1 MNFSFCY
8 LSLQLSFK
16 NLSHSSTSIK
26 DLTIAEQENRKFK
39 KKTYICSCEK
49 KGVFRMAAI
58 TENTKK
64 EVKKIVYDFFADECE
79 VDPAEINDNTN
90 IIKDLD
96 GDSLMFLELIE
107 IFKKKY
113 NLDIELKTIGKYAV
127 KHPVQTI
134 GQLIHMQ
141 LLIIEHE
148 NKLLELE
155 K

>member
-1 MNFSFCY
+1 MVKIND
-8 LSLQLSFK
+8 
-16 NLSHSSTSIK
+16 NTRVEV
-26 DLTIAEQENRKFK
+26 T
-39 KKTYICSCEK
+39 
-49 KGVFRMAAI
+49 GV
-58 TENTKK
+58 
-64 EVKKIVYDFFADECE
+64 VYNFFADECE
-79 VDPAEINDNTN
+79 VDISTINDKTN

-134 GQLIHMQ
+134 GELIDMQ
-141 LLIIEHE
+141 MRIIEFE
-148 NKLLELE
+148 NKLLETE